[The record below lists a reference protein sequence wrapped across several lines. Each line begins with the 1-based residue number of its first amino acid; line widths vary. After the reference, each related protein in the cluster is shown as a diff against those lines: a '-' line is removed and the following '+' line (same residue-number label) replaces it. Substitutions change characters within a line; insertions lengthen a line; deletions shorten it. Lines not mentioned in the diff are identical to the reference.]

1 MNYGEKSKYGV
12 VTSWCTLKTDNIFES
27 SKVMP
32 YKKYNMLFLY
42 GYATFFN
49 WDTYYIVTTS
59 NYKKK
64 Y

>member
-32 YKKYNMLFLY
+32 YIRNTICYFYMVMLPSS
-42 GYATFFN
+42 TE
-49 WDTYYIVTTS
+49 IHTT
-59 NYKKK
+59 
-64 Y
+64 